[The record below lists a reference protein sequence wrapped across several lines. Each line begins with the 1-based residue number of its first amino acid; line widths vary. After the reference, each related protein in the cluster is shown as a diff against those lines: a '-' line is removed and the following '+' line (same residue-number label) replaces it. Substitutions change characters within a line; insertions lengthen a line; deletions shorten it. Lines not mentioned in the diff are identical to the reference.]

1 MWGVWRSS
9 CRSRRTGRARPDRVD
24 AYPWLPLLT
33 DEKQRQIAAYESAL
47 PHAST
52 ANAGVFDELQTLL
65 AENRQHLQQLQAI

>member
-1 MWGVWRSS
+1 MLPVDD
-9 CRSRRTGRARPDRVD
+9 GRYLGAKPSFDRAD
-24 AYPWLPLLT
+24 AYAWLPLLM

-52 ANAGVFDELQTLL
+52 ANAGVRDELQTLL